1 MAAPLVGLVL
11 TATLAASPLE
21 VCYRDAIT
29 WEGRARSCQVALRST
44 ERLLEAALTDPSPV
58 DPLPAGAPPGV
69 DDGLSVWHAGL
80 MVAVGITGAAVGAL
94 ITAAAFAL

>member
-1 MAAPLVGLVL
+1 MAAPGLALVI

-44 ERLLEAALTDPSPV
+44 ERLLEAALTDPSPI
-58 DPLPAGAPPGV
+58 DPPPVGAPPGV
-69 DDGLSVWHAGL
+69 DDGLSVWQIGQL
-80 MVAVGITGAAVGAL
+80 VAVAIVGAAVGAL